1 MARGDGLVSSD
12 EQKDEQKA
20 VRYLKRALVELE
32 DARRRADELQESMV
46 EPIAIIG
53 MSCRLPGGVTSP
65 QELWRLVS
73 AGEEGLGVLP
83 DDRGWDVQALGGAGE
98 APAFRGGFVDAVNF
112 DADFFGIPPAQ
123 AVAMDPQHRLLLESA
138 WEACEDAGI
147 DPTTLRKTDTG
158 VFVGLNVQSYGT
170 CLLGAVHEGSEGFV
184 TAGNAGSMASGRV
197 AGTLGLEGPAVTL
210 DSACSSA
217 GVALHLAC
225 QSLRARECS
234 LAMVGGVTVISTPWM
249 YAEFSRQSLFPFS
262 AEHRCKSFADD
273 ADGTVFSE
281 GVGVL
286 MLERLSDARRLGHD
300 VLAVVRGSAVNQD
313 GLSNGLTAPNGLAHE
328 HVIQRALT
336 NAGLSAGQIDAIE
349 GHGMGTALGD
359 PIEAQALLCTYGREG
374 AKPTWL
380 GSVKS
385 NIGHTQA
392 ASTIAAVIKM
402 VMAMRHELLPKTLHV
417 GAPSRHVDWS
427 SGSLSLLVEPVAWE
441 RRDEPRRAAVHAL
454 GMSGTNVHI
463 ILEEPPSQPGPSASA
478 SAPGDVGG
486 DCVGVVPWVLSASDG
501 AALSRQARAL
511 AEFVEQHPEHSPAD
525 VGLSLACGRA
535 RLRNRAVVLGDDRD
549 RMLRSLWSLADG
561 RVEPLVLA
569 AETPVVGDSQLDAVI
584 EAARRSIA
592 EEVSS
597 TARGRWEE
605 MLDSSARWLRGEQ
618 VDWGAR
624 FAAASARRVRLPT
637 YRFDRVRHWPS
648 ASPIWDVGSALSAQ
662 TEGGQVSECVS
673 QDVENEIGVG

>member
-1 MARGDGLVSSD
+1 MSS
-12 EQKDEQKA
+12 DEQKA
-20 VRYLKRALVELE
+20 VRYLRRALIELE
-32 DARRRADELQESMV
+32 DARKRADELQESML

-73 AGEEGLGVLP
+73 AGEEGLGELP
-83 DDRGWDVQALGGAGE
+83 DDRGWDLQGLGEAGE
-98 APAFRGGFVDAVNF
+98 APAFRGGFIDAVNF
-112 DADFFGIPPAQ
+112 DADFFGVPRAQ

-138 WEACEDAGI
+138 WEACEDAGV
-147 DPTTLRKTDTG
+147 DPTSLRKTDTG

-234 LAMVGGVTVISTPWM
+234 LAIVGGVTVISTPWM
-249 YAEFSRQSLFPFS
+249 YAEFSRQSLFPLS
-262 AEHRCKSFADD
+262 ADNRCKSFADD

-286 MLERLSDARRLGHD
+286 VLERLSEARRLGHD

-328 HVIQRALT
+328 HVIQRALA

-359 PIEAQALLCTYGREG
+359 PIEAQALLCTYGRGREDG
-374 AKPTWL
+374 KPTWL

-427 SGSLSLLVEPVAWE
+427 SGSLSLLVEPVAWQ
-441 RRDEPRRAAVHAL
+441 RRTEPRRAAVHAL

-463 ILEEPPSQPGPSASA
+463 ILEEPPQPEPSASV
-478 SAPGDVGG
+478 SAPEGTGG
-486 DCVGVVPWVLSASDG
+486 DGDRVVPWILSASDG

-511 AEFVEQHPEHSPAD
+511 AEAVERHPEYALAD
-525 VGLSLACGRA
+525 IGLSLAGGRA
-535 RLRNRAVVLGDDRD
+535 RLRNRAVVLGEDRD

-561 RVEPLVLA
+561 RVEPLVLTAESPA
-569 AETPVVGDSQLDAVI
+569 AGDDRLDAAL
-584 EAARRSIA
+584 ETARRSIA
-592 EEVSS
+592 EEVASP
-597 TARGRWEE
+597 ARERWEE
-605 MLDSSARWLRGEQ
+605 MLESSVRWLRGEQ
-618 VDWGAR
+618 IDWGAR
-624 FAAASARRVRLPT
+624 FAAAGARRVRLPT
-637 YRFDRVRHWPS
+637 YRFDRERHWPS
-648 ASPIWDVGSALSAQ
+648 ASPIWNVLSARI
-662 TEGGQVSECVS
+662 GGGVVSDYGS
-673 QDVENEIGVG
+673 QDVENDEIGVG

>member
-1 MARGDGLVSSD
+1 
-12 EQKDEQKA
+12 
-20 VRYLKRALVELE
+20 
-32 DARRRADELQESMV
+32 
-46 EPIAIIG
+46 
-53 MSCRLPGGVTSP
+53 
-65 QELWRLVS
+65 
-73 AGEEGLGVLP
+73 
-83 DDRGWDVQALGGAGE
+83 
-98 APAFRGGFVDAVNF
+98 
-112 DADFFGIPPAQ
+112 
-123 AVAMDPQHRLLLESA
+123 
-138 WEACEDAGI
+138 
-147 DPTTLRKTDTG
+147 
-158 VFVGLNVQSYGT
+158 
-170 CLLGAVHEGSEGFV
+170 VHEGSEGFV

-225 QSLRARECS
+225 QSLRTRECS

-262 AEHRCKSFADD
+262 ADNRCKSFADD

-286 MLERLSDARRLGHD
+286 VLERLSEARRLGHD

-328 HVIQRALT
+328 RVIQRALT

-359 PIEAQALLCTYGREG
+359 PIEAQALLCTYGRGREDG
-374 AKPTWL
+374 EPTWL

-402 VMAMRHELLPKTLHV
+402 VMAMRHELLPKTLHADV
-417 GAPSRHVDWS
+417 PSRHVDWS
-427 SGSLSLLVEPVAWE
+427 SGSLSLLAEPVAWE

-463 ILEEPPSQPGPSASA
+463 ILEEPPSRPESPADVA
-478 SAPGDVGG
+478 SAPAGVGDDGE
-486 DCVGVVPWVLSASDG
+486 GVVPWILSASDG

-511 AEFVEQHPEHSPAD
+511 AEFVEQHPEHAPAD
-525 VGLSLACGRA
+525 IGLSLARGRA

-549 RMLRSLWSLADG
+549 RMLRSLRSLADG
-561 RVEPLVLA
+561 RVEPLVLVG
-569 AETPVVGDSQLDAVI
+569 ESPVAGDDRLDASI

-597 TARGRWEE
+597 KACGRWEE
-605 MLDSSARWLRGEQ
+605 MLESSARWLRGEQ

-648 ASPIWDVGSALSAQ
+648 ASPIWNVGSALSAQ
-662 TEGGQVSECVS
+662 IGGGVVSEYVS

>member
-1 MARGDGLVSSD
+1 VSS
-12 EQKDEQKA
+12 DEQKA

-32 DARRRADELQESMV
+32 DARRRADELQESLF

-73 AGEEGLGVLP
+73 AGEEGLGALP
-83 DDRGWDVQALGGAGE
+83 DDRGWDLQGLGAAGA
-98 APAFRGGFVDAVNF
+98 ASAFRGGFVDAVNF
-112 DADFFGIPPAQ
+112 DADFFGIPQAQ
-123 AVAMDPQHRLLLESA
+123 AVAMDPQHRLLLEST
-138 WEACEDAGI
+138 WEACEDGGI

-225 QSLRARECS
+225 QSLRMRECS

-262 AEHRCKSFADD
+262 ADNRCKSFAAD

-359 PIEAQALLCTYGREG
+359 PIEAQALLSTYGREG
-374 AKPTWL
+374 GKPTWL

-417 GAPSRHVDWS
+417 GAPSRHVDWA

-441 RRDEPRRAAVHAL
+441 RREEPRRAAVHAL

-463 ILEEPPSQPGPSASA
+463 ILEEPPSRPESPAGVASTPA
-478 SAPGDVGG
+478 GFADDGE
-486 DCVGVVPWVLSASDG
+486 GVVPWVLSASDG

-525 VGLSLACGRA
+525 IGLSLACGRA
-535 RLRNRAVVLGDDRD
+535 RLRNRAVVLGEHRD
-549 RMLRSLWSLADG
+549 RLLRSLWSLADG

-569 AETPVVGDSQLDAVI
+569 AENPVAGDGRVDAAIDAV
-584 EAARRSIA
+584 RRSIA

-597 TARGRWEE
+597 AARGGLEATLE
-605 MLDSSARWLRGEQ
+605 SSARWLRGEQ
-618 VDWGAR
+618 VDWDAR
-624 FAAASARRVRLPT
+624 FAAASARVRVRLPT
-637 YRFDRVRHWPS
+637 YRFDRVRHWP
-648 ASPIWDVGSALSAQ
+648 AVSPIWNIAALNPQ
-662 TEGGQVSECVS
+662 TGGGVASEYVS